1 MRIKQLALPPLLAI
15 LTASLFAA
23 LPAYAETVE
32 AKGTSEEISIQ
43 ESGSLL
49 KARKLA
55 KKAADR
61 DAVMAALKNRMNIS
75 KSNPAVQEA
84 VDDLVKQLSD
94 NLQTS
99 YSTDGDLVTA
109 KSVLTAEAS
118 NVYELARSIDGLVSS
133 KALAKI
139 VFIIDEYFGVGT
151 MLEAGQPLSTEVKFH
166 QDKSSTAA
174 SSKSAASASSS
185 KDAIA
190 VAASSKSSVAS
201 SDSASVSARD
211 KGSFSASEQRGVAVA
226 DRYGNSGAAASDTRV
241 AGSRDASLD
250 ASRKSSF
257 AGAQQS
263 SFAGAASS
271 ERADASSSSSASAS
285 SKKDITDFSFKQT
298 FAGIDNAKPSD
309 TSVALIGKGLEEV
322 AKKFGLEYVPEKD
335 IRSEKGARLLI
346 ADMERQGKFDL
357 ITQKAARQPYLANY
371 IVYGTAV
378 MNTTGKTASGDV
390 TCSGALGLTSYNVGT
405 NTGLVSKKLTRE
417 AQGKVDQE
425 CRQRL
430 AAALSEDAAQA
441 ISLAATKELQLK
453 SVQGESFYV
462 FLHSTKKIKAS
473 IMLAFPDQL
482 KSISKEMQED
492 PSKDLSWS
500 VKAKEGFINK
510 LRALVAQLSED
521 NPDAK
526 NARIIV
532 KGGQIVVSIDGT
544 APKGF

>member
-1 MRIKQLALPPLLAI
+1 MRIKKLALPLVVA
-15 LTASLFAA
+15 ALFAGM
-23 LPAYAETVE
+23 PAHAETVE
-32 AKGTSEEISIQ
+32 AKGTSDEISIQ

-109 KSVLTAEAS
+109 KSVLSAEAS
-118 NVYELARSIDGLVSS
+118 NVYELARSIDGLISS
-133 KALAKI
+133 KSMAKI
-139 VFIIDEYFGVGT
+139 VFIIDEYFGIGT
-151 MLEAGQPLSTEVKFH
+151 VADPSQPTSTEIKFH
-166 QDKSSTAA
+166 QDRSSTSA
-174 SSKSAASASSS
+174 SSKSAAGASSS

-190 VAASSKSSVAS
+190 IAASSKSSVAA
-201 SDSASVSARD
+201 SDSASVSARER
-211 KGSFSASEQRGVAVA
+211 GSYSGSQQRGVAVSDA
-226 DRYGNSGAAASDTRV
+226 YGNSGAAASDTRV

-250 ASRKSSF
+250 ASRKSSY

-271 ERADASSSSSASAS
+271 ERAAAHSSSSASAS
-285 SKKDITDFSFKQT
+285 SQKDITDFSFKQT
-298 FAGIDNAKPSD
+298 FPGLDNAKPSD
-309 TSVALIGKGLEEV
+309 TSVALISKGLEEV

-335 IRSEKGARLLI
+335 IRTEKGSRLLI
-346 ADMERQGKFDL
+346 SDMERLGKFDA
-357 ITQKAARQPYLANY
+357 ITQKAAKQPYMANY

-378 MNTTGKTASGDV
+378 MSSGPKTASGDV

-417 AQGKVDQE
+417 AQGRFDQE

-430 AAALSEDAAQA
+430 AAALSEQAAQA
-441 ISLAATKELQLK
+441 ISLEATKELQLK

-462 FLHSTKKIKAS
+462 FLYSAKKIKSS
-473 IMLAFPDQL
+473 IMLAFPDLL
-482 KSISKEMQED
+482 KSISKDMQED
-492 PSKDLSWS
+492 PSKDLGWS

-510 LRALVAQLSED
+510 LRALVSQMSEE
-521 NPDAK
+521 NLDAK

-532 KGGQIVVSIDGT
+532 KGGQIAVSIDGT